1 VSSRVNVKQANRLVR
16 EQLAREQ
23 RRRRMTVVSIVAAAA
38 LVIAGVVGWG
48 LYANQTHSSTTNTAK
63 PAAAT
68 HDNGTG
74 IPISTGPVTVDLY
87 IDFLCPICKQFE
99 TDAKST
105 LDNYVAQ
112 KKVTLVY
119 HPIAILDE
127 RTNPSGY
134 SSRAG
139 SAAACASDAGTFPEY
154 FNALYANQPGEGS
167 AGLTDDK
174 LVQLGTDAG
183 ITGGDFA
190 TCVKGH
196 KYVDWMAN
204 NTNAAA
210 GRNVNGTPTLLV
222 NGKQMTATVANL
234 TQAVG

>member
-1 VSSRVNVKQANRLVR
+1 MSSRVKVKQANRLVR

-38 LVIAGVVGWG
+38 LVIAGLVGWG
-48 LYANQTHSSTTNTAK
+48 LYANQSHPTSNAAK

-105 LDNYVAQ
+105 LDTMVTQ
-112 KKVTLVY
+112 KKITLVY

-127 RTNPSGY
+127 RTNPTGY

-139 SAAACASDAGTFPEY
+139 SAAGCASDAGKFPEY

-167 AGLTDDK
+167 AGLSDDK
-174 LVQLGTDAG
+174 LVQLGTDVG
-183 ITGGDFA
+183 ITSADFA
-190 TCVKGH
+190 TCVNSH

-210 GRNVNGTPTLLV
+210 GHNVNGTPTLLV
-222 NGKQMTATVANL
+222 NGKQVTASVANL